1 MSNSVGWYHR
11 ERCTRNSAMFSTV
24 IVTSVV
30 SALERSS
37 YDDPDAPPEMP
48 KNGTEMPKLAP
59 QLDAKL
65 CDSAWPA
72 ATERVGRV
80 VWPFDLTSPPT
91 TLSFLQTA
99 P

>member
-72 ATERVGRV
+72 AIEMVWRLVWAFNWAISPTIVCFLKTGR
-80 VWPFDLTSPPT
+80 
-91 TLSFLQTA
+91 
-99 P
+99 